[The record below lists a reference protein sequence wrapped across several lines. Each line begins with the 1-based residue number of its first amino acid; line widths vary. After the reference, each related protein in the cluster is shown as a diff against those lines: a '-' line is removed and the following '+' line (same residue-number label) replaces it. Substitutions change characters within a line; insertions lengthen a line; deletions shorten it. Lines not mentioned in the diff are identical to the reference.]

1 MVSCC
6 SDDCPVKYGWCP
18 PQINAAAKE
27 YTNNLNDLTSIF
39 NLALARY
46 KDTFPSR
53 IVDPTD
59 ENINL
64 YQQNKNKL
72 DDIFGQLFSLEN
84 SIEVANQNIN
94 TQLESDE
101 AMLGQMKDRYNVDHT
116 NLETIRNTNL
126 ASYPMKREF
135 QQFRMHSY
143 VDLAYYVVGL
153 IIIIYL
159 LVKGIYASP
168 VYGPHAHHSIQFVTP
183 QVALITGGSAA
194 ILAAV
199 LAVYYG

>member
-18 PQINAAAKE
+18 PQINAEAKE
-27 YTNNLNDLTSIF
+27 YTSNLNDLTSIF

-72 DDIFGQLFSLEN
+72 DDIFGQLFSLES

-101 AMLGQMKDRYNVDHT
+101 ATIGQMKDRYNVDHT

-153 IIIIYL
+153 IIVIYL
-159 LVKGIYASP
+159 LGKGILAP
-168 VYGPHAHHSIQFVTP
+168 PPNGIQFVTP
-183 QVALITGGSAA
+183 QVALITGGAAA
-194 ILAAV
+194 ILAAI